1 MMLKNQCTPPQI
13 RDPFGSLFSHLFEA
27 PIAASNAG
35 AQASTRT
42 TPRADVTES
51 QAAYELCFELPGFAE
66 QDIDVQLQDRT
77 LTISAEREA
86 PRTDAKDKRWHRT
99 ELPYGVLQ
107 RTIKLPNDASDDGV
121 AAVYKAGLLTV
132 TVPKRAE
139 DRPAKIAVR
148 KA

>member
-1 MMLKNQCTPPQI
+1 MLKNQCTPPQI

-27 PIAASNAG
+27 PMAASNVSS
-35 AQASTRT
+35 QASART

-77 LTISAEREA
+77 LTISAERKD
-86 PRTDAKDKRWHRT
+86 PRADANDKRWHRS

-107 RTIKLPNDASDDGV
+107 RTIKLPKDTSDEGV
-121 AAVYKAGLLTV
+121 AAVYQAGMLTV
-132 TVPKRAE
+132 TVPKRAA